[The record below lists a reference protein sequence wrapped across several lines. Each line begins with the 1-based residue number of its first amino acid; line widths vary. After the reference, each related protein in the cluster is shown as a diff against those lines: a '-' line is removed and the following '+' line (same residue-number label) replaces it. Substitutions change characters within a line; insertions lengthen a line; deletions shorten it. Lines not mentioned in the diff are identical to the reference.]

1 MKLHEALNI
10 DLNEINREIKN
21 LVTHDKD
28 VPKKSQLAQSI
39 LELTGSGETPP
50 SADGHCRQPVWSET

>member
-10 DLNEINREIKN
+10 DLDEINHEIQN
-21 LVTHDKD
+21 IVARDKD

-39 LELTGSGETPP
+39 LELTGSGENV
-50 SADGHCRQPVWSET
+50 SGR